1 MALFHDFSS
10 EFPLLWHPFDE
21 SSCSNLSVYDFI
33 QYRSLSEKTCLQ
45 QAGPRRGIESVV
57 GEILLREGSRR
68 TSRVEEEETLQ
79 GQKEGDEVGRM
90 EDIDFWV

>member
-1 MALFHDFSS
+1 M
-10 EFPLLWHPFDE
+10 
-21 SSCSNLSVYDFI
+21 
-33 QYRSLSEKTCLQ
+33 Q

-79 GQKEGDEVGRM
+79 GQKEGDEVGQIGR
-90 EDIDFWV
+90 I

>member
-1 MALFHDFSS
+1 M
-10 EFPLLWHPFDE
+10 
-21 SSCSNLSVYDFI
+21 
-33 QYRSLSEKTCLQ
+33 
-45 QAGPRRGIESVV
+45 V

-90 EDIDFWV
+90 EDIDFCL